1 MRYMLTALMAI
12 SITGCSD
19 ISGGNKENVSIYH
32 DDQRFVTC
40 YLYNSDLS
48 SPAGISCIPD
58 NQLPSPDECVPGTE
72 VYGDDGFPRSCVSFK
87 SKHTEY
93 R

>member
-1 MRYMLTALMAI
+1 MRYMLTALIAI
-12 SITGCSD
+12 SITGCSGD
-19 ISGGNKENVSIYH
+19 NEENVSIYH

-40 YLYNSDLS
+40 YLYNSHLS

-58 NQLPSPDECVPGTE
+58 NQLPSPHECVPGTE
-72 VYGDDGFPRSCVSFK
+72 VYGDGEFPGSCVSFK
-87 SKHTEY
+87 SKYTGY